1 MPDAF
6 GFGVIIPIVK
16 DKRGDISS
24 IDNYRPITLSP
35 IVSKLFESLLI
46 EKFSIYMC
54 TDDLQFGFKPGL
66 GCGDAIFALRQ
77 AIEYFNER
85 CSNVYIA
92 SLDASK
98 AFDRVN
104 HFKLFSVLIRK
115 GLPNCFINTIIN
127 WYCKLSVVV
136 RWNGHDSATLAVLS
150 GVRQGGVL
158 SPVLFNLYVNCML
171 TTLRKRNYG
180 CHIGNLF
187 VGCIM
192 YADDLILL
200 SASVLELQTML
211 DCCGEVGRDLA
222 ITFNCKKSHC
232 MFIGPSKV
240 ATPPPMVL
248 DGAAIQW
255 TDRIKYLGLTLVAGV
270 KFKIDLADARRKFFV
285 STNTILNKC
294 KYTCDVVK
302 LELMESYCLPILMY
316 GLECLNLN
324 KALIKEVNS

>member
-1 MPDAF
+1 M
-6 GFGVIIPIVK
+6 
-16 DKRGDISS
+16 
-24 IDNYRPITLSP
+24 
-35 IVSKLFESLLI
+35 
-46 EKFSIYMC
+46 
-54 TDDLQFGFKPGL
+54 
-66 GCGDAIFALRQ
+66 
-77 AIEYFNER
+77 
-85 CSNVYIA
+85 
-92 SLDASK
+92 
-98 AFDRVN
+98 
-104 HFKLFSVLIRK
+104 
-115 GLPNCFINTIIN
+115 N

-200 SASVLELQTML
+200 SASVLDLQTML

-232 MFIGPSKV
+232 MIIGPSKV

-324 KALIKEVNS
+324 KALIKEINSWWNSVYRKIFSYNKWESVKLLICMMGRLDVHHLINMRRLLFIKRVSECQNSVMRDLFCRYSRGRELFEAQTLYNNKISWSSAKIKALTYVSFQSINQ